1 MGRIGETLREARE
14 RKNLTLKDAE
24 EATKIRLKYLQD
36 LENENF
42 EDLPGRAYAIGFL
55 KTYAKY
61 LQIEDQALV
70 EEYKAKNRSDEYI
83 QNQRSKSNV
92 NNRKIEIN
100 LQPGRI
106 HRLLLIGL
114 VVILLVGTNFLYNY
128 LDNKDNMGQRDDHK
142 PEVIVEEPNQNE
154 EVSPQPS
161 DEDGIDQG
169 LPELPENYIDKIQ
182 VSIKIS
188 EEENSECWINVVA
201 DDKNIFTG
209 TLTTGEEKS
218 FEANDKLKLK
228 LGNAGVAYII
238 ANGKELGILGS
249 KGAVVTKLFEKDSL

>member
-1 MGRIGETLREARE
+1 VGRIGETLREARE

-42 EDLPGRAYAIGFL
+42 ENLPGRAYAIGFL

-70 EEYKAKNRSDEYI
+70 EEFKAKNRSDEYI

-92 NNRKIEIN
+92 NRKIEIN
-100 LQPGRI
+100 IQPGRI

-114 VVILLVGTNFLYNY
+114 VIVLLIGTNFLYNY
-128 LDNKDNMGQRDDHK
+128 LDNKNTIDQGEDLK

-161 DEDGIDQG
+161 DEGGIDQG
-169 LPELPENYIDKIQ
+169 LPDLPGNNIDKIQ
-182 VSIKIS
+182 VSVKIS
-188 EEENSECWINVVA
+188 EEENSKCWINVVA
-201 DDKNIFTG
+201 DDKNIFSG
-209 TLTTGEEKS
+209 TLTSGEEKS
-218 FEANDKLKLK
+218 FEANDKLEIK
-228 LGNAGVAYII
+228 LGNAGVAYIV
-238 ANGKELGILGS
+238 ANGEELGTLGS
-249 KGAVVTKLFEKDSL
+249 KGSVVTKLFEKDSL

>member
-42 EDLPGRAYAIGFL
+42 ENLPGRAYAIGFL

-70 EEYKAKNRSDEYI
+70 EEFKAKNRSDEYI

-92 NNRKIEIN
+92 NRKIEIN
-100 LQPGRI
+100 IQPGRI

-114 VVILLVGTNFLYNY
+114 VIVLLIGTNFLYNY
-128 LDNKDNMGQRDDHK
+128 LDNKNTIDQREDLK

-161 DEDGIDQG
+161 DEGGIDQG
-169 LPELPENYIDKIQ
+169 LPDLPGNNIDKIQ
-182 VSIKIS
+182 VSVKIS
-188 EEENSECWINVVA
+188 EEENSKCWINVVA
-201 DDKNIFTG
+201 DDKNIFSG
-209 TLTTGEEKS
+209 TLTSGEEKS
-218 FEANDKLKLK
+218 FEANDKLEIK
-228 LGNAGVAYII
+228 LGNAGVAYIV
-238 ANGKELGILGS
+238 ANGEELGTLGS
-249 KGAVVTKLFEKDSL
+249 KGSVVTKLFEKDSL